1 MTYTGIKM
9 YPPLENTETV
19 PSFRPRVVEM
29 RGILDGRWK
38 DNVIF
43 KQTTRRKFRQP
54 TNRQRF
60 IQYKMKQSS
69 AERNMEPI
77 DLPKYV
83 LDISLKI
90 EKLQVDVLVTL
101 VFRDIG

>member
-1 MTYTGIKM
+1 MDAGKITLYLSK
-9 YPPLENTETV
+9 
-19 PSFRPRVVEM
+19 
-29 RGILDGRWK
+29 
-38 DNVIF
+38 
-43 KQTTRRKFRQP
+43 RRREFRQP
-54 TNRQRF
+54 TNHLRF
-60 IQYKMKQSS
+60 IQYKMKQFS

-90 EKLQVDVLVTL
+90 EKLQVDALVTL